1 MSKARIGLSFIL
13 AVTLAFGVDR
23 SSAAPMKNQSI
34 STVLAP
40 SGRYE
45 IASGPLES
53 GAISTSGL
61 PVTLTSRSPATC
73 TTQSNSTLITPV
85 GLGYCR
91 ITFTQPGNKKF
102 SAASSVFLSIVFIS
116 TDQLAFSLPTSVMLA
131 DRSTPLTATSSLGN
145 LITFRSLTSSICRVD
160 GLNLIF
166 LTVGSC
172 QVEATTPRTGSP
184 YQVHAAVVTSTVQ
197 IRGTNAITFSLPS
210 TLPIGGGAIALSGRA
225 SSGLQLTYISLTQDT
240 CQVNGTMLTPL
251 KTGACKVQATQGG
264 NADYPAAYPVNA
276 ATSITVTRYTENPQD
291 NDPGYKIQAIYV
303 VPSDGVDHQLD
314 TNGYIASLLKEG
326 NAYLQQQIGLRFPLA
341 QNPDGSISVLYLHSQ
356 YQTSYLNT
364 KPDLIYFG
372 SAEDVLGNLLSE
384 IGQSRDDDVYGTTH
398 YIFFTDVINFNN
410 SACGYA
416 PLPGNVAMVA
426 VGGPVVNSGCN
437 VAAHGNQLRWQ
448 VNTWIHETFHGL
460 GIDHMPAGVC
470 DLMLPGGSNC
480 PNGYPIDSAH
490 AYYVG
495 STNLSGIDIL
505 SLPVWEKP

>member
-1 MSKARIGLSFIL
+1 MSKVRIGLSLVL

-23 SSAAPMKNQSI
+23 SSAAPMKSQSI

-40 SGRYE
+40 SARYE
-45 IASGPLES
+45 SGSGPVES

-61 PVTLTSRSPATC
+61 AVTATSRSPAIC

-102 SAASSVFLSIVFIS
+102 SAAPSVLLSIVFIS
-116 TDQLAFSLPTSVMLA
+116 TDQLTFSLPASVMLT
-131 DRSTPLTATSSLGN
+131 DRSAPLTATSSLGN
-145 LITFRSLTSSICRVD
+145 LITFRSQTSGICRIE

-184 YQVHAAVVTSTVQ
+184 YQVRAASVTSTVQ

-210 TLPIGGGAIALSGRA
+210 TLPISGGAIALSGRA
-225 SSGLQLTYISLTQDT
+225 SSGLQLTYNSLTQDT
-240 CQVNGTMLTPL
+240 CQVSGNMLIPL
-251 KTGACKVQATQGG
+251 KSGACKVQATQGG

-276 ATSITVTRYTENPQD
+276 ATSITVTRYVENPQD
-291 NDPGYKIQAIYV
+291 NEPGYKIQAVYV

-314 TNGYIASLLKEG
+314 TSGYIASLLKEG
-326 NAYLQQQIGLRFPLA
+326 NAYLQQQIGLQFPLA

-364 KPDLIYFG
+364 KPGYIYFG

-398 YIFFTDVINFNN
+398 YIFFTDVINFSN

-416 PLPGNVAMVA
+416 PLPGNVAIVA

-448 VNTWIHETFHGL
+448 AQAWIHETFHGL
-460 GIDHMPAGVC
+460 GIDHTPSGVC

-495 STNLSGIDIL
+495 STNLSGIDIT
-505 SLPVWEKP
+505 SLPVWARL